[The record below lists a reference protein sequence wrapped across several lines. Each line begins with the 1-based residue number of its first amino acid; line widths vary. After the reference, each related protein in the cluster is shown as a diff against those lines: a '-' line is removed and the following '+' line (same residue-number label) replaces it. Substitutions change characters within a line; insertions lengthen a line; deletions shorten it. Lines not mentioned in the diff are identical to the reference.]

1 MRETTLRSA
10 RRHRVSLA
18 MMTLAMAGLVAIGGV
33 QNALAQDLPEGKGKD
48 IVENVCGQCHGLKQ
62 VTDSARTPD
71 EWKDLVNE
79 MIGNGAMLDD
89 EQIPIVVDYLAKS
102 FPKGSKVNVNKA
114 AAQEL
119 ADSLKVTSD
128 EAAAIV
134 KYREQNGNIKDWDD
148 LGKVPGLDI
157 KKLEPMKPHIVY

>member
-1 MRETTLRSA
+1 MRE
-10 RRHRVSLA
+10 RVFHSTRPSRNLA
-18 MMTLAMAGLVAIGGV
+18 IVILMMAGLALVGLQTV
-33 QNALAQDLPEGKGKD
+33 QAQDLPEGKGKD
-48 IVENVCGQCHGLKQ
+48 IVENVCSQCHGLKQ

-71 EWKDLVNE
+71 EWKDLVSE
-79 MIGNGAMLDD
+79 MIGNGAQLDE
-89 EQIPIVVDYLAKS
+89 EQIPIVIEYLSKS

-119 ADSLKVTSD
+119 SDSLKVTAD

-134 KYREQNGNIKDWDD
+134 KYREENGHIKDWDD

-157 KKLEPMKPHIVY
+157 KKLEPMKAQISY

>member
-1 MRETTLRSA
+1 MRARVLRSTWPS
-10 RRHRVSLA
+10 RLDLA
-18 MMTLAMAGLVAIGGV
+18 TMVLMMAGVATGGI
-33 QNALAQDLPEGKGKD
+33 QTAKAQDLPEGKGKD
-48 IVENVCGQCHGLKQ
+48 IVENVCSQCHGLKQ

-79 MIGNGAMLDD
+79 MIGNGAQLDD
-89 EQIPIVVDYLAKS
+89 EQIPIVIDYLAKS

-114 AAQEL
+114 AAEEL
-119 ADSLKVTSD
+119 ADDLKLSGD

-134 KYREQNGNIKDWDD
+134 TYREQNGHIKDWDD

-157 KKLEPMKPHIVY
+157 KKLEPMKSHILYQ